1 MVITKKKKKKKKNTR
16 MIWSAILFTHYWLKE
31 YHAQKLMICTHR
43 TYLILHQDDK
53 GGKKEI

>member
-1 MVITKKKKKKKKNTR
+1 MVITKKKKNTR
-16 MIWSAILFTHYWLKE
+16 MIWSAILFTRYWLKE